1 MKSNFTKTFKTSLLL
16 FFISCSISAFAQVP
30 VANFKSCKR
39 VIEQYETIEMEDL
52 STNSPLMWEWSV
64 LDSKGADAL
73 NSGDVIAD
81 PLLYGQGK
89 YSKNP
94 QFQFDLPGCYT
105 ITLKASNMTGP
116 SAIESKT
123 CYIEVFESSSVY
135 LGYGT
140 YGPKGDNHIYREYGS
155 IIDDGGMNMNYSNN
169 QGLSTRSFIKI
180 APSNGRNITLKFY
193 QLRLSNTADSLS
205 IYDADTVVAGKRLA
219 VLTSANNGQ
228 SPVFNT
234 TSSKMY
240 IIFKTNGTGSDSGF
254 YGVFYTVN
262 NPFYPIS
269 KDIKVVRNTA
279 TLPSVFVN
287 DNPTLL
293 ARNYVRE
300 WYVNDTLQ
308 AAYTDKDT
316 LVHTFYNTN
325 NYKVCIK
332 LTSCDTTLNNCIQG
346 NNTLSLQTEALANNS
361 VYPNPFTHS
370 IKLQNAENASVQV
383 IDVLGKVVYKLN
395 VEANAELDLHTLDA
409 GIYTLIIQSSSENK
423 SIKLIKN

>member
-1 MKSNFTKTFKTSLLL
+1 MKTNLTKTLRFLS
-16 FFISCSISAFAQVP
+16 FSFISFFAINAIAQVP

-39 VIEQYETIEMEDL
+39 VLEVYDIVEMEDL
-52 STNSPLMWEWSV
+52 STNTPLMWEWSV

-81 PLLYGQGK
+81 PLLFGRGRF
-89 YSKNP
+89 SKNP

-105 ITLKASNMTGP
+105 VTLKASNMTGP

-123 CYIEVFESSSVY
+123 CYIEVVEISTVY

-140 YGPKGDNHIYREYGS
+140 YGPKGDNQIYNEDGS
-155 IIDDGGMNMNYSNN
+155 ILDDGGHDLNYSNN
-169 QGLSTRSFIKI
+169 QGLNTRSFIKI
-180 APSNGRNITLKFY
+180 TPSNGRNISLQFY
-193 QLRLSNTADSLS
+193 QLRLSNTGDSLS

-234 TSSKMY
+234 TGSKMY

-262 NPFYPIS
+262 NPLLPIS
-269 KDIKVVRNTA
+269 KQIKVVRNTA

-287 DNPTLL
+287 DNPTIL

-308 AAYTDKDT
+308 PAYTDKDT

-325 NYKVCIK
+325 AYKVCIK
-332 LTSCDTTLNNCIQG
+332 LTSCDTTINNCIQG
-346 NNTLSLQTEALANNS
+346 NNNLSLHTEALSINS

-370 IKLQNAENASVQV
+370 IKIQNVENASVQV
-383 IDVLGKVVYKLN
+383 IDVLGKVVYNMN
-395 VEANAELDLHTLDA
+395 VEANAELDLHSLDA
-409 GIYTLIIQSSSENK
+409 GIYTLLIQSDFGNK